1 MILSSTYALMLVL
14 LWLTL
19 TIGYLSYRVSRKQL
33 PILFIHIPKTGGNSL
48 KKTQLFKRCK
58 YFGHKPIVQI
68 ENHKSDYKYSFA
80 VTRNPYDRVV
90 SAFHYLKNG
99 GEPHNKND
107 LQRQKKLLK
116 YNVFSEFVKDLHLF
130 IHDTHFKPQY
140 TFVCDINSRILVDY
154 VLENET
160 LDRDIINLY
169 KKEGVQVENI
179 PKVNTS
185 KHDDYS
191 KYYNDISTKNTV
203 YQIYKKDFELFNY
216 KY

>member
-90 SAFHYLKNG
+90 SAFHYLKKG
-99 GEPHNKND
+99 GEPNNYD
-107 LQRQKKLLK
+107 LEMQKKLSK
-116 YNVFSEFVKDLHLF
+116 YKDFKDFVKDLHLF
-130 IHDTHFKPQY
+130 VNEIHFKPQY
-140 TFVCDINSRILVDY
+140 IFACDKNGRILVDY
-154 VLENET
+154 IFKSEK
-160 LDRDIINLY
+160 LDKEIRKLFE
-169 KKEGVQVENI
+169 KEGLQVEDI

-191 KYYNDISTKNTV
+191 KYYNDVNVKRTV

-216 KY
+216 LS